1 MFCKYSRTHGRH
13 VAVHVLQRVKAKV
26 PFPQFLLNH
35 GSDNPQYSLVVEI
48 QETSKNRQETL
59 ALQCVCSHT
68 HVALARSCLIGGPTS
83 LGGPGRVR
91 GGAEILGDVMNT
103 DIPNQR
109 A

>member
-1 MFCKYSRTHGRH
+1 MVPRGNRRH

-35 GSDNPQYSLVVEI
+35 GSDNPHNSLVVEI
-48 QETSKNRQETL
+48 QGTSKNRQETV
-59 ALQCVCSHT
+59 ALQCVFTHT
-68 HVALARSCLIGGPTS
+68 HVALARSSLIGGPTS

-91 GGAEILGDVMNT
+91 GGAEILGDVLNT

-109 A
+109 T